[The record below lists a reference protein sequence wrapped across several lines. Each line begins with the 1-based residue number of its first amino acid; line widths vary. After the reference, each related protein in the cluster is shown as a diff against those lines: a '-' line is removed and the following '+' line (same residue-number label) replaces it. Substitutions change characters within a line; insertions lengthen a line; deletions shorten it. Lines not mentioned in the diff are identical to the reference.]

1 MPAGR
6 SPGRFKDTLEKYP
19 GHPGLLHLAQAHPVL
34 ESLAAQAR
42 KPEVPKQPKDET
54 ELMLNELLSPEGAA
68 ALDPIQT
75 SELPPLLQASEF
87 QSLKQHLPSELADT
101 DYDTHYNLGIAY
113 KEMGMLDD
121 ASRELSLSAGSPA
134 YKISSLTLLGQCK
147 MDAGKAAEA
156 LATYFK
162 ALHGENIHGDEQMLH
177 CGKSVPCHGCEER
190 RQLF

>member
-1 MPAGR
+1 M
-6 SPGRFKDTLEKYP
+6 SF
-19 GHPGLLHLAQAHPVL
+19 
-34 ESLAAQAR
+34 S
-42 KPEVPKQPKDET
+42 VP
-54 ELMLNELLSPEGAA
+54 SAA

-147 MDAGKAAEA
+147 MDAGKPPKHWRPTSKHCTVKIST
-156 LATYFK
+156 ATSK
-162 ALHGENIHGDEQMLH
+162 SH
-177 CGKSVPCHGCEER
+177 CTTK
-190 RQLF
+190 